1 LSEIQKITV
10 VSEIDPE
17 GLALTKKNALYP
29 RRMNAV
35 PGPRLSI
42 LTDPHFGAKDIV
54 GPAGPIVDAAA
65 AGAAVQVLIV
75 RASSKM
81 TVFLQLPK
89 NPIADPVKIA
99 LAGA

>member
-1 LSEIQKITV
+1 MS
-10 VSEIDPE
+10 
-17 GLALTKKNALYP
+17 
-29 RRMNAV
+29 AV
-35 PGPRLSI
+35 PGPRLSN
-42 LTDPHFGAKDIV
+42 LTDPRFGAKDIV

-75 RASSKM
+75 RASRAKM

-89 NPIADPVKIA
+89 SPTADPVKIA